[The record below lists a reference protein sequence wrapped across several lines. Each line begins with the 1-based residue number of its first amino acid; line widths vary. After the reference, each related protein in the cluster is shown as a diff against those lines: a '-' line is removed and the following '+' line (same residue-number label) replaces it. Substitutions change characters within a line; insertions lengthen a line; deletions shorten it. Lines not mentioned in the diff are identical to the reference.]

1 MKSACIVQLATAS
14 ISAAMVASTGGI
26 TLLPLYAQNLLSPS
40 VIIRQLQ
47 GEAPTIDL
55 VMGYNKANTS
65 PLLKRFLSREDEL

>member
-14 ISAAMVASTGGI
+14 ISAMVASTGGN
-26 TLLPLYAQNLLSPS
+26 TLLPLYAQNLLSPA
-40 VIIRQLQ
+40 VIIRPLQ

-65 PLLKRFLSREDEL
+65 PPLKRFLSRADE